1 MDKGTLYQLRNLIS
15 RSNVPTKCKNACEEF
30 FSLIVKSHILTTA
43 MKVLGMSS
51 IDDVPKNV
59 VDLEDDS
66 ERKSKVASAV
76 VNEHVDLAPEFKV
89 KSRGNKKSA
98 DGKNKVY
105 SYACEVLSLGLM
117 YLEFCDAVKEGD
129 ADRNIQIGS

>member
-1 MDKGTLYQLRNLIS
+1 M
-15 RSNVPTKCKNACEEF
+15 NACEQF

-59 VDLEDDS
+59 VDLENDS
-66 ERKSKVASAV
+66 ERKLILMKVASAV
-76 VNEHVDLAPEFKV
+76 VNEHVDLTLEFKV

-98 DGKNKVY
+98 DGKDKVY
-105 SYACEVLSLGLM
+105 SYACEVLSLGLI
-117 YLEFCDAVKEGD
+117 YLEFCGAVKEGD
-129 ADRNIQIGS
+129 ADGNI